1 MVDVVSHACVTIA
14 VVVFSIAVV
23 VFSLPSSA
31 LLASSGSA
39 IIPMNPINVDDTV

>member
-1 MVDVVSHACVTIA
+1 MVDVVSHACVT
-14 VVVFSIAVV
+14 IAVV

-39 IIPMNPINVDDTV
+39 IFTMNPINVDDG